1 MAYTVKLKLPSYLAK
16 IFSPKSR
23 PLFKSKPEVVQ
34 DKVFKA
40 RLQDNMV
47 NWLLINSLG
56 VPILKWWEGVV
67 KPGIRKLAI
76 TRSKELNKER
86 WSELN
91 PLLLRQAYLKRK
103 VHNGNMRNISK
114 LKAIQL

>member
-1 MAYTVKLKLPSYLAK
+1 M
-16 IFSPKSR
+16 
-23 PLFKSKPEVVQ
+23 
-34 DKVFKA
+34 
-40 RLQDNMV
+40 
-47 NWLLINSLG
+47 
-56 VPILKWWEGVV
+56 